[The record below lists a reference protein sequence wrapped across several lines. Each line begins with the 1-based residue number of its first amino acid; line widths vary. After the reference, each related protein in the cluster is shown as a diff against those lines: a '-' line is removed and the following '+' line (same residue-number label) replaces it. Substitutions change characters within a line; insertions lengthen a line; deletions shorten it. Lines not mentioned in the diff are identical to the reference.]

1 MRAFLLTVAVLA
13 SVLTLAAPSP
23 AAAVP
28 AALVSHDALATILAQ
43 TGPSETVQYG
53 EYRRRQAF
61 RKRQQ
66 IRRREF
72 RRRQAARRYYR
83 Y

>member
-1 MRAFLLTVAVLA
+1 MNRRAWPGLVALA
-13 SVLTLAAPSP
+13 LV

-28 AALVSHDALATILAQ
+28 AALGRHDALATILAQ
-43 TGPSETVQYG
+43 TGPTEAVQYG
-53 EYRRRQAF
+53 EYRRREAF
-61 RKRQQ
+61 RQRQQ
-66 IRRREF
+66 MRRREF